1 MSPRDLS
8 PAGERLLDAAMEL
21 FAANGYDGTSVGE
34 IQEAAGLTF
43 GSGALY
49 KHFRSKEDVLAEGME
64 RFVEHT
70 RGQQQLFEALDGL
83 AIPEA
88 LTAIAT
94 QVMASLAADRDALR
108 IAWRDL
114 EDFPE
119 LMEKVRTE
127 RIRATF
133 DQFTAWLTVQDA
145 EGRVS
150 THDPAVVAAVA
161 LSSLAFFQLHS
172 FLLHDTPGGIVA
184 DRFVTAWSE
193 LFSYA
198 LT

>member
-1 MSPRDLS
+1 MT
-8 PAGERLLDAAMEL
+8 L
-21 FAANGYDGTSVGE
+21 FAAKGYDGTSVGE

-49 KHFRSKEDVLAEGME
+49 KHFRSKEDVLVEGME

-70 RGQQQLFEALDGL
+70 RSQQQLFEGLDEL
-83 AIPEA
+83 AIPES

-94 QVMASLAADRDALR
+94 EAMASLAADRNALR

-133 DQFTAWLTVQDA
+133 DQFAAWLTDQDA

-150 THDPAVVAAVA
+150 THDPAAVAAVA
-161 LSSLAFFQLHS
+161 LSSLAFFQLLS
-172 FLLHDTPGGIVA
+172 FFLHDTPGGIA
-184 DRFVTAWSE
+184 EDRFVTTWSE